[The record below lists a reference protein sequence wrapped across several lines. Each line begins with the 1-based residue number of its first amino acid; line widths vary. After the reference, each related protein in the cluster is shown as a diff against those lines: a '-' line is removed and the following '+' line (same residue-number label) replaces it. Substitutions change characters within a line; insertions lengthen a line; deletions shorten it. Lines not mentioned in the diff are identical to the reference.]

1 MPSPRKG
8 RKRCMRISSPRLSF
22 WSNCFVWNSDNESMS
37 TANWFSAAITA
48 PELLKL
54 HQSTHNPMTKHIE
67 YIESYQIHRKFWFA
81 YLREFIQPHSWNLAR
96 FKDSSTLFIGRCRSL
111 ANLNKKL
118 QNTSKTVDFLE
129 PEHQVLLAL
138 WIFSSCLFLC
148 WSVLSRSGVFL
159 FSWLDGKKTLPRI
172 SAFIWHLTQR
182 CHPHQPAYQLISYIG
197 NSIVNSNYLPVPQVA
212 PGTVIS
218 GWDGWCDAGMRVG
231 DCTSTFYFQH

>member
-1 MPSPRKG
+1 
-8 RKRCMRISSPRLSF
+8 
-22 WSNCFVWNSDNESMS
+22 MS

-118 QNTSKTVDFLE
+118 QNTSKTVFFWSLNIKSFL
-129 PEHQVLLAL
+129 PFG
-138 WIFSSCLFLC
+138 FSRAVCFFADLYFRGLVFSCFLD
-148 WSVLSRSGVFL
+148 WMVKRPFQESV
-159 FSWLDGKKTLPRI
+159 
-172 SAFIWHLTQR
+172 H
-182 CHPHQPAYQLISYIG
+182 SYDI
-197 NSIVNSNYLPVPQVA
+197 
-212 PGTVIS
+212 
-218 GWDGWCDAGMRVG
+218 
-231 DCTSTFYFQH
+231 